1 MADQDPE
8 LTAAAA
14 AFGAAVHLV
23 DDPEEEALYE
33 ASLKRIADRALTELP
48 SPLAAFKRGGASL
61 RTGLTHL
68 YNHAHDETA
77 AASAVAFRARCRSGE
92 FASQTSG
99 QAPGFVQANFVAL
112 PQEYAFDFLRF
123 CLRNPRACP
132 LLDVTDAGDST
143 PRTVAPSADLRTDI
157 PKYCV
162 WRRGAVAESP
172 SDVSSLWTDDMVGF
186 LLGCSFSWE
195 DELAKAGLPPRH
207 VEEGRNVPMYLTD
220 VPNAAVGPFGGR
232 LVVSMRP
239 YRPDQIARVA
249 EITSRYPGAHGG
261 PVHWG
266 DHGELGLVDLSAP
279 DFGDAVTIKPGEVP
293 VFWACGV
300 TPQAALAE
308 AALPLAVTH
317 APGHMLVTD
326 VREAALEVPA

>member
-1 MADQDPE
+1 MA
-8 LTAAAA
+8 
-14 AFGAAVHLV
+14 
-23 DDPEEEALYE
+23 
-33 ASLKRIADRALTELP
+33 LP
-48 SPLAAFKRGGASL
+48 TSPLAAFKRGGASL

-68 YNHAHDETA
+68 YNHAHDEPSA
-77 AASAVAFRARCRSGE
+77 AAAIAFRARCRSGE

-132 LLDVTDAGDST
+132 LLDVTDAGDPT

-162 WRRGAVAESP
+162 WRRGKVAESP
-172 SDVSSLWTDDMVGF
+172 SDVSSLWTDEMVGL

-239 YRPDQIARVA
+239 YRPDQIARVV
-249 EITSRYPGAHGG
+249 EITARYPGAHGG

-266 DHGELGLVDLSAP
+266 NHGELGIADLSAP

-308 AALPLAVTH
+308 AALPLAGTH